1 MCYLFGMTTASHKPK
16 KVAGKNSAPSK
27 KAAAKNRV
35 STKSNANNPLRTSC
49 GVRELRQSASQ
60 ILDQVK
66 NGTVIEITEHGV
78 PVARLVPIKNS
89 LFEEYIE
96 SGLITPAVN
105 SDWRPTKNPIKIKGN
120 KTSTEVLMELRAEER
135 Y

>member
-1 MCYLFGMTTASHKPK
+1 MTTAAHKPK
-16 KVAGKNSAPSK
+16 KVAGKKSAPAKIAVAK
-27 KAAAKNRV
+27 KKV
-35 STKSNANNPLRTSC
+35 STKSNVNNPLRTSC

-66 NGTVIEITEHGV
+66 NGTVVEITEHGV

-89 LFEEYIE
+89 LYEEYIE
-96 SGLITPAVN
+96 SGLIIPAVN

-120 KTSTEVLMELRAEER
+120 KTSTEVLLELRAEER

>member
-1 MCYLFGMTTASHKPK
+1 MTTAAHKPK
-16 KVAGKNSAPSK
+16 KVVGKKPTPAK
-27 KAAAKNRV
+27 KAAVKKRVPAKSHV
-35 STKSNANNPLRTSC
+35 NNPLRTSC

-66 NGTVIEITEHGV
+66 NGIVVEITEHGV

>member
-1 MCYLFGMTTASHKPK
+1 MTTAAHKPK
-16 KVAGKNSAPSK
+16 KVAGKKSAPAK
-27 KAAAKNRV
+27 KAAAKKKG
-35 STKSNANNPLRTSC
+35 STKSNLNNPLRTSC

-66 NGTVIEITEHGV
+66 NGLVVEITEHGV

-89 LFEEYIE
+89 LYEEYIE
-96 SGLITPAVN
+96 SGLIIPAVN

-120 KTSTEVLMELRAEER
+120 KTSTEVLLELRAEER

>member
-1 MCYLFGMTTASHKPK
+1 MTTAAHKPK
-16 KVAGKNSAPSK
+16 KVAGKKSAPAK
-27 KAAAKNRV
+27 KAAAKKKV
-35 STKSNANNPLRTSC
+35 STKSNLNNPLRTSC

-66 NGTVIEITEHGV
+66 NGLVVEITEHGV

-89 LFEEYIE
+89 LYEEYIE
-96 SGLITPAVN
+96 SGLIMPAVN

-120 KTSTEVLMELRAEER
+120 KTSTEVLLELRAEER

>member
-1 MCYLFGMTTASHKPK
+1 MTTAAHKPK
-16 KVAGKNSAPSK
+16 KVAGKKSAPAK
-27 KAAAKNRV
+27 KAAAKKKV
-35 STKSNANNPLRTSC
+35 STKSNVSNPLRTSC

-66 NGTVIEITEHGV
+66 NGLVVEITEHGV

-89 LFEEYIE
+89 LYEEYIE
-96 SGLITPAVN
+96 SGLIIPAVN

-120 KTSTEVLMELRAEER
+120 KTSTEVLLELRAEER

>member
-1 MCYLFGMTTASHKPK
+1 
-16 KVAGKNSAPSK
+16 V
-27 KAAAKNRV
+27 
-35 STKSNANNPLRTSC
+35 NNPLRTSC

-66 NGTVIEITEHGV
+66 NGIVVEITEHGV

-105 SDWRPTKNPIKIKGN
+105 SDWRPTKNPIKIKGS

>member
-1 MCYLFGMTTASHKPK
+1 MTTAAHKPK
-16 KVAGKNSAPSK
+16 KVAGKKSAPAK
-27 KAAAKNRV
+27 KAAAKKKV
-35 STKSNANNPLRTSC
+35 STKSNLNNPLRTSC

-66 NGTVIEITEHGV
+66 NGLVVEITEHGV

-89 LFEEYIE
+89 LYEEYIE
-96 SGLITPAVN
+96 SGLIISAVN

>member
-1 MCYLFGMTTASHKPK
+1 MTTAAHKPK
-16 KVAGKNSAPSK
+16 KVAGKKSAPAK
-27 KAAAKNRV
+27 KAAAKKKV
-35 STKSNANNPLRTSC
+35 STKSNVNNPLRTSC

-66 NGTVIEITEHGV
+66 NGLVVEITEHGV

-89 LFEEYIE
+89 LYEEYIE
-96 SGLITPAVN
+96 SGLIMPAVN

-120 KTSTEVLMELRAEER
+120 KTSTEVLLELRAEER

>member
-1 MCYLFGMTTASHKPK
+1 MTTAGHKPK
-16 KVAGKNSAPSK
+16 KVAGKKSAPAK
-27 KAAAKNRV
+27 KTAAKKKV
-35 STKSNANNPLRTSC
+35 STKSNVNNPLRTSC

-66 NGTVIEITEHGV
+66 DGIVVEITEHGV

-89 LFEEYIE
+89 LYEEYIE
-96 SGLITPAVN
+96 SGLIIPAVN

-120 KTSTEVLMELRAEER
+120 KTSTEVLLELRAEER

>member
-1 MCYLFGMTTASHKPK
+1 MTTAAHKPK
-16 KVAGKNSAPSK
+16 KVAGKKSAPAK
-27 KAAAKNRV
+27 KAAAKKKV
-35 STKSNANNPLRTSC
+35 STKSNVNNPLRTSC

-66 NGTVIEITEHGV
+66 HGTVVEITEHGV

-89 LFEEYIE
+89 LYEEYIE
-96 SGLITPAVN
+96 SGLIIPAVN

-120 KTSTEVLMELRAEER
+120 KTSTEVLLELRAEER

>member
-1 MCYLFGMTTASHKPK
+1 MTTSAHKI
-16 KVAGKNSAPSK
+16 K
-27 KAAAKNRV
+27 KAAAK
-35 STKSNANNPLRTSC
+35 KSGPVKKTAAKKKVGAKNSSLNSLPKSC

-66 NGTVIEITEHGV
+66 DGMTIEITEHGV
-78 PVARLVPIKNS
+78 PVARLVPIRKS
-89 LFEEYIE
+89 LYEEYIE
-96 SGLITPAVN
+96 AGLITPAEN
-105 SDWRPTKNPIKIKGN
+105 PNWRPTKNPIKIKSN

>member
-1 MCYLFGMTTASHKPK
+1 MTTAAHKTK
-16 KVAGKNSAPSK
+16 KVAGKKSAPAK
-27 KAAAKNRV
+27 KAAAKKKV
-35 STKSNANNPLRTSC
+35 STKSNVNNPLRTSC

-66 NGTVIEITEHGV
+66 NGLVVEITEHGV

-89 LFEEYIE
+89 LYEEYIE
-96 SGLITPAVN
+96 SGLIIPAVN

-120 KTSTEVLMELRAEER
+120 KTSTEVLLELRSEER

>member
-1 MCYLFGMTTASHKPK
+1 MTTAAHKPK
-16 KVAGKNSAPSK
+16 KVAGKKSAPAK
-27 KAAAKNRV
+27 KAAAKKKV
-35 STKSNANNPLRTSC
+35 STKSNVNNPLRTSC

-66 NGTVIEITEHGV
+66 NGTVVEITEHDV

-89 LFEEYIE
+89 LYEEYIE
-96 SGLITPAVN
+96 SGLIIPAVN

-120 KTSTEVLMELRAEER
+120 KTSTEVLLELRAEER

>member
-1 MCYLFGMTTASHKPK
+1 MTTATHKPK
-16 KVAGKNSAPSK
+16 KVVGKKPAPVK
-27 KAAAKNRV
+27 KAAVKKRV
-35 STKSNANNPLRTSC
+35 PAKSNVNNPLRTSC

-66 NGTVIEITEHGV
+66 NGTVVEITEHGV

>member
-1 MCYLFGMTTASHKPK
+1 MTTAGHKPK
-16 KVAGKNSAPSK
+16 KVAGKKSAPTK
-27 KAAAKNRV
+27 KAAAKKKV
-35 STKSNANNPLRTSC
+35 STKSNVNNPLRTSC

-66 NGTVIEITEHGV
+66 NGTVVEITEHGV

-89 LFEEYIE
+89 LYEEYIE
-96 SGLITPAVN
+96 SGLIIPAVN

-120 KTSTEVLMELRAEER
+120 KTSTEVLLELRAEER

>member
-1 MCYLFGMTTASHKPK
+1 MTTAAHKPK
-16 KVAGKNSAPSK
+16 KVAGKKSAPVK
-27 KAAAKNRV
+27 KAAAKKKV
-35 STKSNANNPLRTSC
+35 STKSNVNNPLRTTC

-66 NGTVIEITEHGV
+66 NGTVVEITEHGV

-89 LFEEYIE
+89 LYEEYIE
-96 SGLITPAVN
+96 SGLIIPAVN

-120 KTSTEVLMELRAEER
+120 KTSTEVLLELRAEER

>member
-1 MCYLFGMTTASHKPK
+1 MTTAGHKPK
-16 KVAGKNSAPSK
+16 KVAGKKSAPAK
-27 KAAAKNRV
+27 KAAAKKKV
-35 STKSNANNPLRTSC
+35 STKSNVNNPLRTSC

-66 NGTVIEITEHGV
+66 DGTVVEITEHGV

-89 LFEEYIE
+89 LYEEYIE
-96 SGLITPAVN
+96 SGLIIPAVN

-120 KTSTEVLMELRAEER
+120 KTSTEVLLELRAEER

>member
-1 MCYLFGMTTASHKPK
+1 MTTAAHKPK
-16 KVAGKNSAPSK
+16 KVAGKKSAPAK
-27 KAAAKNRV
+27 KAAAKKKV
-35 STKSNANNPLRTSC
+35 STKSNVNNPLRTSC

-66 NGTVIEITEHGV
+66 TGTVVEITEHGV

-89 LFEEYIE
+89 LYEEYIE
-96 SGLITPAVN
+96 SGLIIPAVN

-120 KTSTEVLMELRAEER
+120 KTSTEVLLELRAEER

>member
-1 MCYLFGMTTASHKPK
+1 MTTAAHKPK
-16 KVAGKNSAPSK
+16 KVAGKKSAPAK
-27 KAAAKNRV
+27 KAAAKKKV
-35 STKSNANNPLRTSC
+35 STKSNVSNPLRTSC

-66 NGTVIEITEHGV
+66 NGLVVEITEHGV

-89 LFEEYIE
+89 LYEEYIE
-96 SGLITPAVN
+96 SGLIIPAVN

-120 KTSTEVLMELRAEER
+120 KTSTEVLLELRSEER